1 MVHWGVSAWLWSLK
15 HQALYR
21 RLNRTSWCWCGWV
34 RCTCMTVISE
44 ASSSLLKIKQYQ
56 LTLLTW
62 WLGEMYLHDCDQWSI
77 KVIIKDWTIP
87 LMLLTWWFREVY
99 LHDCDQW
106 GVQVVSL
113 GFLCVENLHRVRPA
127 RNGENGLNI
136 PTPSLR
142 QHASAHRVTS
152 LQYTTTNHAY
162 GQVNEVTMLLSRF
175 VRWYPVLKK

>member
-1 MVHWGVSAWLWSLK
+1 M
-15 HQALYR
+15 
-21 RLNRTSWCWCGWV
+21 
-34 RCTCMTVISE
+34 RCICMTVISE
-44 ASSSLLKIKQYQ
+44 ASSSLLKIKQYH

-62 WLGEMYLHDCDQWSI
+62 WFSEVYLHDCDQWSV

-87 LMLLTWWFREVY
+87 LMLLTWWFSEVY

-175 VRWYPVLKK
+175 VRWYPVLKKKKITNMYL